1 MAHGEDAVPD
11 PIRRQVAEHVAA
23 TVPNARIPAAE
34 RDDVAEELA
43 AHLGEAYRANVAQ
56 GMPPDDAMHHALAAF
71 GRAELLSREFMV
83 TYRGRLW
90 ASTIGQ
96 LLPVIGREDQAPGI
110 VRWLARFDLVMAVF
124 TALTAAAFLLTETP
138 TRAIIGGILGA
149 CSALILGLA
158 ATAIRRGQS
167 WAVAVSAFLCLV
179 NALIFFALLGQPPG
193 GWTVS
198 LNGLAGVILLLGV
211 WGNLGVLAGW
221 TARSGRI

>member
-23 TVPNARIPAAE
+23 TVRNARIPAAE

-90 ASTIGQ
+90 APCHNTCEGDYA
-96 LLPVIGREDQAPGI
+96 VIG
-110 VRWLARFDLVMAVF
+110 LV
-124 TALTAAAFLLTETP
+124 
-138 TRAIIGGILGA
+138 G
-149 CSALILGLA
+149 
-158 ATAIRRGQS
+158 
-167 WAVAVSAFLCLV
+167 
-179 NALIFFALLGQPPG
+179 
-193 GWTVS
+193 S
-198 LNGLAGVILLLGV
+198 LNFRTHLHACTPVFWRAQFRHLIQH
-211 WGNLGVLAGW
+211 A
-221 TARSGRI
+221 ASPR